1 MKTTKE
7 LLSSEVQESSIKNQC
22 SSHQTR
28 FLRCQTRSLQKKKKK
43 SRLNPSLEV
52 FLCLQSKGRK
62 NRLLDCLPKKLSSHQ
77 KDYLGHPQ
85 LRPPLICLVKP
96 LYQISPSCF
105 QPQHLQ
111 GYLIPKSPHLVLQL
125 NFSVKF
131 KPSLW
136 RKQKC
141 RRVEYSHK

>member
-7 LLSSEVQESSIKNQC
+7 RLSSEAQGSSIQNQC

-28 FLRCQTRSLQKKKKK
+28 FLPRQTRSLHKKKKK

-52 FLCLQSKGRK
+52 FLCSQSKGRK

-85 LRPPLICLVKP
+85 LRPPLICLVKS

-111 GYLIPKSPHLVLQL
+111 GYLIPKSPHLVLRRHL
-125 NFSVKF
+125 SFSVKF

-136 RKQKC
+136 RKQKW
-141 RRVEYSHK
+141 